1 MPLITPQ
8 QQQQLIENYR
18 IANQIEAAGGNS
30 WRLICPVALLHTP
43 EMQVG
48 FPNHWETC
56 RGTWLLIDARPDNPD
71 AVGML
76 GDLGFG
82 VVEYGVT
89 SLESLER
96 VGPGPNSQEVTALPF
111 VPAFPVAVYHEA
123 ALTARRITTEI
134 EDLFAAAR
142 KTAAEVEKAESLAR
156 DCEADRA
163 GKEDAA

>member
-18 IANQIEAAGGNS
+18 IASQIEAAGGNS
-30 WRLICPVALLHTP
+30 WHLISPVALLHTP
-43 EMQVG
+43 EIQVG
-48 FPNHWETC
+48 SPGAWESC
-56 RGTWLLIDARPDNPD
+56 RGTWLLIDANPEHPDR
-71 AVGML
+71 VGML

-89 SLESLER
+89 SLETLER
-96 VGPGPNSQEVTALPF
+96 IGPGPNSQEVAALPF
-111 VPAFPVAVYHEA
+111 VPAFPVAVYLRA
-123 ALTARRITTEI
+123 ADIADRITTET

-142 KTAAEVEKAESLAR
+142 KVAAEVAKAESLAR
-156 DCEADRA
+156 EYEAIRA